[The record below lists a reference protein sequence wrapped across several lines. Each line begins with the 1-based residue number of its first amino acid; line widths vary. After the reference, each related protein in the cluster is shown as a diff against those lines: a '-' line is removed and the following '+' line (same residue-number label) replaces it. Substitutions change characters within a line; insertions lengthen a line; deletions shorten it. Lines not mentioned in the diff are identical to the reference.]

1 MISSDLSYPKE
12 KKNKELEPGFQKM
25 ALRREREKK
34 MQLMVFAALLA
45 VSTIACWTTLKKS
58 GEFFDCHK

>member
-1 MISSDLSYPKE
+1 MISSDLFYPKE
-12 KKNKELEPGFQKM
+12 KKNKELEPGFQKNGSKKG
-25 ALRREREKK
+25 EK